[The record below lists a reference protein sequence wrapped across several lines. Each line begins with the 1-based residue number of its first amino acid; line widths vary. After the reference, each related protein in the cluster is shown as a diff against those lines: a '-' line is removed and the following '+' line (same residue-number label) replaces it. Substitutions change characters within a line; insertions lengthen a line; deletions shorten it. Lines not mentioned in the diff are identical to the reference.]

1 MRSRPQQSRT
11 SHKPDQLLNPV
22 RLMKNVIIPCGSQ
35 ERTILTG
42 PFKGIRM
49 HLDLRTQTQFYLG
62 LFERELYPWVTRF
75 ATGVRNVVDI
85 GAAQGEYTLFAL
97 LKTNAERVIAFE
109 PSPQAVEHLQRNLD
123 TNGLAHSDKL
133 VLHTRFVGSA
143 DSPECF
149 SIDALTDSILM
160 PCLLKMDIDGGEAEV
175 LRAASKR
182 LLNVTGLRWVIETHS
197 VSLEKACGSILS
209 SHGYW
214 TRVIPNAWWRTFI
227 PEQRGPDQNRWLVA
241 TNDVSSPQCE

>member
-1 MRSRPQQSRT
+1 MAPIPSCGGLRSGLCILCRETRSSAYLLQRLARKHARRRPVADISRT
-11 SHKPDQLLNPV
+11 QAVPRTKPDQLLNPV

-133 VLHTRFVGSA
+133 VL
-143 DSPECF
+143 
-149 SIDALTDSILM
+149 
-160 PCLLKMDIDGGEAEV
+160 
-175 LRAASKR
+175 
-182 LLNVTGLRWVIETHS
+182 
-197 VSLEKACGSILS
+197 
-209 SHGYW
+209 
-214 TRVIPNAWWRTFI
+214 
-227 PEQRGPDQNRWLVA
+227 
-241 TNDVSSPQCE
+241 